1 MPPHPRSSE
10 SEIRTAPSAVRITL
24 LWLAG
29 IDLRLT
35 LLAVPPV
42 IPLIH
47 RDLHLNESGI
57 AALSNLPVLVLA
69 GSSVFGALLTT
80 RFGAQRAIVVGLWI
94 IAVASAL
101 RGFGPSIPMLFAM
114 TLLMGIG
121 IAMIQPAFPT
131 LARAWF
137 GARIALGTGIW
148 ANGLL
153 CGEAL
158 SASLTIPFILPL
170 VGGSWER
177 SFVAWSIPVAV
188 TAMAFSFVRNGET
201 SAAGPAGTWLPNFRD
216 PRLWQLG
223 TFQSAASLAYFGANT
238 FLPDFLHASGHGGL
252 VGASLAALNVGQIPA
267 SLAVGFIPMRILGRR
282 STSLF
287 VAALIALAVVGVL
300 LLGGA
305 ATVAAAALLG
315 LTSAYVLTMSFAMP
329 ALTAPPDEVPR
340 LAAGT
345 FTLGYSISFVT
356 TLVSGAAWDAT
367 HVAATAFLPL
377 LAAAAIVAILGPRL
391 GAFALRAPVEDVGA
405 ESPIA

>member
-1 MPPHPRSSE
+1 MPPRPRSWE
-10 SEIRTAPSAVRITL
+10 PEIQTSPNPLRIAL

-29 IDLRLT
+29 LDLRLT

-121 IAMIQPAFPT
+121 IAMIQPAFPA

-188 TAMAFSFVRNGET
+188 TALAFGFVRDGET
-201 SAAGPAGTWLPNFRD
+201 RVAGPAGTWLPNFRD
-216 PRLWQLG
+216 PRVWQLG

-238 FLPDFLHASGHGGL
+238 FLPDFLHASGQGGL

-267 SLAVGFIPMRILGRR
+267 SLAVGFIPMRVLGRR

-300 LLGGA
+300 VLGGV

-377 LAAAAIVAILGPRL
+377 LAAAAIVAVLGPRL
-391 GAFALRAPVEDVGA
+391 GAFALRAPA
-405 ESPIA
+405 

>member
-1 MPPHPRSSE
+1 MARRRCARAAARRARHGRRRAGGHRRDVRAARDDAARAAPAHAAECLRDKDRAAGRVRALRRRADRSHRADRPVGRGARRCGTAIGARRRLCEQHLRRPRS
-10 SEIRTAPSAVRITL
+10 RHGAPALRRARGCPRAPRAHRAAHAVRKVTMLPPPLVRGAL

-170 VGGSWER
+170 VRGSWER

-188 TAMAFSFVRNGET
+188 TAMAFGFVRNGET

-216 PRLWQLG
+216 PRVWQLG

-252 VGASLAALNVGQIPA
+252 VGASLAALNGGQLPA
-267 SLAVGFIPMRILGRR
+267 SLAGGFIPMRR
-282 STSLF
+282 
-287 VAALIALAVVGVL
+287 
-300 LLGGA
+300 
-305 ATVAAAALLG
+305 
-315 LTSAYVLTMSFAMP
+315 
-329 ALTAPPDEVPR
+329 
-340 LAAGT
+340 
-345 FTLGYSISFVT
+345 
-356 TLVSGAAWDAT
+356 
-367 HVAATAFLPL
+367 
-377 LAAAAIVAILGPRL
+377 
-391 GAFALRAPVEDVGA
+391 
-405 ESPIA
+405 